1 LQHAAFCHRTYVAR
15 IGALGLLYF
24 STATLGLS
32 LDAVSGVAAA
42 VWPPTG
48 IALTALLLG
57 GCRLWPGIALG
68 AFFVNVSAGAPVPV
82 ACGMALGNTLEAL
95 VGSLLLMRVVGFR
108 PALDRL
114 RDVVGLM
121 VLAAGLSTLIS
132 ATIGVTIGWLGGVIP
147 SVTYRQAWW
156 TWWLGDAMGDLM
168 VAPLLLIWSRH
179 IHLRLSARWVT
190 EFVAL
195 LASVGALSLLIFTD
209 FVAPALTDFPYLL
222 FPALIWAA
230 LRLGHPGA
238 VTATALVSVIAI
250 WETVHGFGPFARQ
263 TLHESL
269 LVLQPFLGI
278 KAVTTLVLTAVV
290 TERRHA
296 HADIVARQYADEA
309 RQKFLG
315 QLVTTQEEERR
326 RIARELHDQ
335 LGQQLTALKL
345 GLRSLQEAAHGRSSG
360 QAQQL
365 QDIVDG
371 LGHAVQ
377 HLAWELRPTALDD
390 LGLHTALLHYVERW
404 SEYANIE
411 VDFQSIGFESHRV
424 PSHIETTIYRIV
436 QEALTNV
443 LKHAK
448 AERVGLILQRT
459 NDRVLVI
466 VEDDGCGFDAEAM
479 MTSAPTKRSLGLLGM
494 QERAALVG
502 GTLHLESAPGRGTT
516 VLVRIPLAPND
527 NRGIQS

>member
-1 LQHAAFCHRTYVAR
+1 
-15 IGALGLLYF
+15 
-24 STATLGLS
+24 
-32 LDAVSGVAAA
+32 
-42 VWPPTG
+42 
-48 IALTALLLG
+48 
-57 GCRLWPGIALG
+57 
-68 AFFVNVSAGAPVPV
+68 
-82 ACGMALGNTLEAL
+82 MALGNTLEAL
-95 VGSLLLMRVVGFR
+95 AGSALLVRVAGFR
-108 PALDRL
+108 PALNRL
-114 RDVVGLM
+114 REVVGLV

-132 ATIGVTIGWLGGVIP
+132 ATVGVTSGWLGGVIP
-147 SVTYRQAWW
+147 SVTYWDAWW
-156 TWWLGDAMGDLM
+156 TWWLGDAMGDLV
-168 VAPLLLIWSRH
+168 VAPLLLTWSGHVH
-179 IHLRLSARWVT
+179 IRPSARSVA

-195 LASVGALSLLIFTD
+195 MAVVGALSLLVFTD
-209 FVAPALTDFPYLL
+209 FLAPALTDFPYIF

-230 LRLGHPGA
+230 VRLGHPGA
-238 VTATALVSVIAI
+238 VMATALVSVIAV
-250 WETVHGFGPFARQ
+250 WGTAHGFGPFARQ

-278 KAVTTLVLTAVV
+278 KTVTILVLAAAV

-296 HADIVARQYADEA
+296 DAEVVVRQHAEAARK
-309 RQKFLG
+309 KFLG
-315 QLVTTQEEERR
+315 QLVTAQEEERR

-345 GLRSLQEAAHGRSSG
+345 GLQSLQDAPHGCSSG
-360 QAQQL
+360 LAQQL

-371 LGHAVQ
+371 LGRAVH

-404 SEYANIE
+404 SEHSNIE
-411 VDFQSIGFESHRV
+411 VDFQSIGLESHRV

-448 AERVGLILQRT
+448 AERVSLILERH
-459 NDRVLVI
+459 NDHMLAI

-479 MTSAPTKRSLGLLGM
+479 MTSSHAERYLGLLGM

-502 GTLHLESAPGRGTT
+502 GTLHLESAPGKGTT
-516 VLVRIPLAPND
+516 VFVRIPLAPNED
-527 NRGIQS
+527 GGGQP